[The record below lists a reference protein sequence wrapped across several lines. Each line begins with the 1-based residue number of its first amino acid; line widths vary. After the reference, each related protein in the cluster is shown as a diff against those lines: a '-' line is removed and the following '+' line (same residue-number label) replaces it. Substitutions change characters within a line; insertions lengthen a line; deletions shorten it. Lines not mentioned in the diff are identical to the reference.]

1 MVTAPFPHLTLLD
14 KAMVVVDIGAL
25 LIKTVKP
32 TGILLDLT
40 PVHRPTLAYLF
51 FLHRRCHLS
60 HRHLN
65 MMATVNFAKNMV
77 TKPASVPPEATLPI

>member
-1 MVTAPFPHLTLLD
+1 MVTDPFPHLTLLD

-32 TGILLDLT
+32 TGILLGLT
-40 PVHRPTLAYLF
+40 PVHRTTLDHLF
-51 FLHRRCHLS
+51 FQPRRCHLS
-60 HRHLN
+60 HPHLN

-77 TKPASVPPEATLPI
+77 TKPASVPLKETLPT